1 MQGSHSAGI
10 AETKWKNIAKF
21 IVHGEVFPATI
32 EDGFV
37 EKQRWFLKL
46 VSSTRA
52 TLWLGAAIVFL
63 AIRAL
68 IIWLRTSTWQCASNL
83 ASLRPDREIC
93 RHARLTR
100 PSPIPCTFLA
110 ARGISPRGRSRGT
123 TTRKHGTTRN
133 TQHWQAGKRRRQP
146 EPRAVETRPVLA
158 HAGRGADRA
167 RAACASAARWCAMPR
182 CAST

>member
-1 MQGSHSAGI
+1 MENTCRRGRVGRVLNIVASRDWVVALLPKSLKRFRSFDLGAGFDGFEQADLSPAAETDRKIKVVQRQFMQGSHSAGI

-63 AIRAL
+63 AIPAL
-68 IIWLRTSTWQCASNL
+68 IIWLRTSTWQCL
-83 ASLRPDREIC
+83 AILLVYALIVKFVV
-93 RHARLTR
+93 TR
-100 PSPIPCTFLA
+100 
-110 ARGISPRGRSRGT
+110 
-123 TTRKHGTTRN
+123 
-133 TQHWQAGKRRRQP
+133 
-146 EPRAVETRPVLA
+146 V
-158 HAGRGADRA
+158 
-167 RAACASAARWCAMPR
+167 
-182 CAST
+182 